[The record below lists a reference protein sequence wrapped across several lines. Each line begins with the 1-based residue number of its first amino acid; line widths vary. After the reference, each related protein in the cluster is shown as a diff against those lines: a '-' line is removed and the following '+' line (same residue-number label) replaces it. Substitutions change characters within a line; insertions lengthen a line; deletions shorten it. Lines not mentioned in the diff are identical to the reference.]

1 MNKYKLAIKQ
11 IISEIKIF
19 VNKEYRLLLE
29 IWLFINGLLG
39 VVLVNNEKQKMVW
52 VITITVQFILLLSSC
67 KFIKTV
73 KEIQKPIKRFTKKT
87 KDGNIFVEENRLP
100 QALIYLSILEDQ
112 LEEQ

>member
-1 MNKYKLAIKQ
+1 MNKYKQAIGQMKSE
-11 IISEIKIF
+11 IISF
-19 VNKEYRLLLE
+19 LSKEYRTVLE
-29 IWLFINGLLG
+29 IWLFVQAILG
-39 VVLVNNEKQKMVW
+39 ISLSNNQSRIVW
-52 VITITVQFILLLSSC
+52 MISNVIAFVILIIAT

-73 KEIQKPIKRFTKKT
+73 NELKRPTKRFTKKT